1 MGSRRTTIVNTTTFV
16 APQQPPSQPVVQS
29 GRIAGNPVTYTIGAT
44 RRVQPAPDYPVQ
56 VQPYNPFRTAYNTI
70 PYVTY
75 RPRTVYNPIVT
86 PRVPP
91 QTVTNNTL
99 NVAGS
104 IKDEV
109 CDDIL
114 GDPIRGI
121 DGFTITGNGKAT
133 RFRFPVAG
141 APSNIAVTNLT
152 SDTELA
158 KSEYNV
164 LVRGD
169 SVSWI
174 IFDTA
179 PADGVRYRIN
189 YAIGDNTYIRTVRVG
204 SWTDWLTK
212 LNDLQRQLLS
222 AKSSANL
229 DTSYRYG
236 YRTVYNRIP
245 ESTAYDKAIDALV
258 QLKRKIA
265 KPADKMDLKS
275 VEAACNFL
283 EDQLAKIGAGTG
295 KRSQVDSNFGGA
307 LVQTPTISRGANI
320 VFEFDDR
327 YSSFTPSGSEYSYS
341 GKLYTRQYDSAVK
354 ANYFDLNAGRVP
366 APVWQP
372 NRDDG
377 DSDSDNWG
385 NPKSGK
391 PGKPS
396 QPVAGPPVPSK
407 GGTGVTSGTGG
418 VSAAE
423 PAQPEDRGFGQGDS
437 LDGLGSSNN
446 SGDWGGTL
454 V

>member
-1 MGSRRTTIVNTTTFV
+1 MGSRRTTIVNTTTYV
-16 APQQPPSQPVVQS
+16 APQQPPAQPVVQS

-44 RRVQPAPDYPVQ
+44 RRVQPAPGFPVQ
-56 VQPYNPFRTAYNTI
+56 VQPYNPFRNVYNTV
-70 PYVTY
+70 PFVPY
-75 RPRTVYNPIVT
+75 RPRNVYNPIVT

-91 QTVTNNTL
+91 QTVTNNNL
-99 NVAGS
+99 SVAGS

-114 GDPIRGI
+114 SDPIRGI

-141 APSNIAVTNLT
+141 APTNIAVVNKS

-158 KSEYNV
+158 SSEYNV

-179 PADGVRYRIN
+179 PADGISYRIS
-189 YAIGDNTYIRTVRVG
+189 YSIGDNPYIRTVRTA
-204 SWTDWLTK
+204 SWTDWLVK

-222 AKSSANL
+222 AKNRANL

-236 YRTVYNRIP
+236 YSTVYNRIP
-245 ESTAYDKAIDALV
+245 ESTAYDKAIDAVV

-265 KPADKMDLKS
+265 KPSDKMDLKS
-275 VEAACNFL
+275 IEAACNFL
-283 EDQLAKIGAGTG
+283 EDQLAKINAGTG
-295 KRSQVDSNFGGA
+295 KRSQVDDNFGGA
-307 LVQTPTISRGANI
+307 LVKTPTISRGANI

-327 YSSFTPSGSEYSYS
+327 YSSFTPSGGEYSYG

-366 APVWQP
+366 APVWQ
-372 NRDDG
+372 RGGGDG
-377 DSDSDNWG
+377 DSDNWN

-396 QPVAGPPVPSK
+396 QPVNGPPVPSK
-407 GGTGVTSGTGG
+407 GGTGVTGGKGG

-423 PAQPEDRGFGQGDS
+423 SSLAPSSSPTPQARPDS
-437 LDGLGSSNN
+437 IDNGPSS
-446 SGDWGGTL
+446 DWGGTL